1 MAKPNEWGLTDAG
14 FRRPTYAE
22 LLDALEYKAREL
34 FGSKANLTV
43 RSPLGIFLRIFAWV
57 LNLLFST
64 LEDVYNSRFV
74 DTAVGASL
82 LHLGRMIGIRLL
94 GAQKAMGYLTFYGDD
109 NVEVPAGFLAETTAG
124 VQYVTL
130 RAGVITGGSV
140 TLPASA
146 AVAGPD
152 GNSAEGTI
160 KNISNPKPGIRSVT
174 NEKAFEGGRNTETPA
189 EFRERYYK
197 SVDFAGG
204 VNIDAIIAEIYE
216 SVEAVIA
223 VAGEENDTDFES
235 KTGLPPHSV
244 EIVAYGG
251 LDEDVAKAIYRRKAA
266 GIQTYGN
273 TTVSVVKADGRLYD
287 VHFSRPTPVG
297 IWVKVFN
304 LVTDS
309 KFPLDGIERIKVV
322 HLEGAALVSDA
333 FEPGDVSP
341 VPTVSE
347 GQFVAG
353 LLKGLEIGVGLLCH
367 GIFLRFLKCCF
378 PFGSVLITLNRN
390 NSKSFLRINYT
401 ISLRCNCV
409 VYICRW

>member
-1 MAKPNEWGLTDAG
+1 MAKPSDWGLTDAG

-74 DTAVGASL
+74 DTAVGSSL

-94 GAQKAMGYLTFYGDD
+94 GAQKAMGYLTFFGDN
-109 NVEVPAGFLAETTAG
+109 NVEVPEGFLAETIAG

-130 RAGVITGGSV
+130 SSGVITGGSV

-152 GNSAEGTI
+152 GNTAKETI
-160 KNISNPKPGIRSVT
+160 KNITNPKLGIKSVI
-174 NEKAFEGGRNTETPA
+174 NEKAFEGGRNTETSD

-204 VNIDAIIAEIYE
+204 VNIDAIVAEVYE

-223 VAGEENDTDFES
+223 VTGEENDTDFVNAS
-235 KTGLPPHSV
+235 GLPPHSI

-251 LDEDVAKAIYRRKAA
+251 LDEEIAKAIYRRKAA
-266 GIQTYGN
+266 GIESFGN
-273 TTVSVVKADGRLYD
+273 TTVPVVTAAGRTYNI
-287 VHFSRPTPVG
+287 HFSRPAPVNV
-297 IWVKVFN
+297 WVKVFN
-304 LVTDS
+304 LVTD
-309 KFPLDGIERIKVV
+309 KHFPLDGIEQIKRSIVAYIGADTRGGLNIGQAVICVKLPTEVLKVPGVV
-322 HLEGAALVSDA
+322 DFDLQISADGMDYSWDNIEIAAREKAVTDESMVIV
-333 FEPGDVSP
+333 E
-341 VPTVSE
+341 
-347 GQFVAG
+347 
-353 LLKGLEIGVGLLCH
+353 
-367 GIFLRFLKCCF
+367 
-378 PFGSVLITLNRN
+378 
-390 NSKSFLRINYT
+390 
-401 ISLRCNCV
+401 
-409 VYICRW
+409 

>member
-1 MAKPNEWGLTDAG
+1 MAKPNDWGLTDAG

-43 RSPLGIFLRIFAWV
+43 RSPLGVFLRIFAWV

-74 DTAVGASL
+74 DTAVGTSL

-109 NVEVPAGFLAETTAG
+109 NVEVPEGFLAETTAG
-124 VQYVTL
+124 MQYVTL
-130 RAGVITGGSV
+130 SSGVITNGSV

-152 GNSAEGTI
+152 GNIAERTI
-160 KNISNPKPGIRSVT
+160 KNITNPKLGIRSVI
-174 NEKAFEGGRNTETPA
+174 NEKAFEGGRNTETDD
-189 EFRERYYK
+189 EFRERYYL

-204 VNIDAIIAEIYE
+204 VNLDAIIAEIYG

-235 KTGLPPHSV
+235 KTGLPPHSFEV
-244 EIVAYGG
+244 VAYGG
-251 LDEDVAKAIYRRKAA
+251 LDEDIAQAIYRRKAA
-266 GIQTYGN
+266 GIQTFGN
-273 TTVSVVKADGRLYD
+273 MTVSVVTAAGSICD
-287 VHFSRPTPVG
+287 VHFSRPAPVSV
-297 IWVKVFN
+297 WVKVFN

-309 KFPLDGIERIKVV
+309 KFPLDGIERIKRAVIQHIGV
-322 HLEGAALVSDA
+322 NTRGGLNIGQ
-333 FEPGDVSP
+333 DVIC
-341 VPTVSE
+341 VTLPTV
-347 GQFVAG
+347 V
-353 LLKGLEIGVGLLCH
+353 LKVPGVVDFDLQ
-367 GIFLRFLKCCF
+367 
-378 PFGSVLITLNRN
+378 
-390 NSKSFLRINYT
+390 
-401 ISLRCNCV
+401 ISPDGENFSWKNIQIAAREKAV
-409 VYICRW
+409 TDESMVIVE